1 MNSSVT
7 LTCNSTGLPSP
18 SIKWFKSNYQP
29 ILNRSENAK
38 YELTAENQLRINSLQ
53 FSDSSIYRCS
63 AFNQFTHSYM
73 KKKYGTIKV
82 SVNSPPVILSK
93 SSRIQATPAS
103 YALLDCQANGIPKP
117 EVTWYKNNKLIAKDE
132 SLKYKFS
139 PDNGTLTI
147 YDLTDEDSGYYYCFA
162 SSLDRYPI
170 ASLNY
175 SFTGKF

>member
-1 MNSSVT
+1 
-7 LTCNSTGLPSP
+7 
-18 SIKWFKSNYQP
+18 
-29 ILNRSENAK
+29 
-38 YELTAENQLRINSLQ
+38 
-53 FSDSSIYRCS
+53 
-63 AFNQFTHSYM
+63 M